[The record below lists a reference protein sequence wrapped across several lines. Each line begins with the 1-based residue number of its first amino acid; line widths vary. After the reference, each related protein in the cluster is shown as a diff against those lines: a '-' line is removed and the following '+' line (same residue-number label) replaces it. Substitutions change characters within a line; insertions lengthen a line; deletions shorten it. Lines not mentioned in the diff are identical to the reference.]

1 MQTFQHLIDHIQRHL
16 TGGAGSAGVC
26 EGHSGTECL
35 PAQAAD
41 GAQSAHA
48 HGDDRRFRV
57 MIRHLG
63 GRGQQGDDIGPA
75 GGHDGKL
82 GQVSSG
88 LLHGG
93 HPGDELGAGRRFVE
107 VVAGT
112 DNFDPG
118 GMSIFDQARKICA
131 RGEKFNVDQVS
142 AVGGKD
148 GMDETNVLLPTQRGA
163 SALALRAKGHKQ
175 KLVLQGD
182 TQLRRIVR
190 DGPEVFCKL
199 EQIDAPFHTI
209 GGKRGKLS
217 GLLQDRSLSVFY
229 DWDDDVRL
237 PFADAAVSDGDAGHE
252 NPSL

>member
-1 MQTFQHLIDHIQRHL
+1 
-16 TGGAGSAGVC
+16 
-26 EGHSGTECL
+26 
-35 PAQAAD
+35 
-41 GAQSAHA
+41 
-48 HGDDRRFRV
+48 
-57 MIRHLG
+57 
-63 GRGQQGDDIGPA
+63 
-75 GGHDGKL
+75 
-82 GQVSSG
+82 
-88 LLHGG
+88 
-93 HPGDELGAGRRFVE
+93 
-107 VVAGT
+107 
-112 DNFDPG
+112 
-118 GMSIFDQARKICA
+118 
-131 RGEKFNVDQVS
+131 
-142 AVGGKD
+142 
-148 GMDETNVLLPTQRGA
+148 MDETNVFLSTQRGT

-229 DWDDDVRL
+229 DGDDDVRL